1 MATPDQLKGAI
12 ETYIE
17 RFSAGDSAAWTAC
30 FAEDATHEDPVGTE
44 RHHGHD
50 AIQASYEQSL
60 AIGGSLHLRARD
72 QPIIVGNEA
81 VVALEAWSGS
91 GADRV
96 HMPRI
101 IDHFTFDDAGRI
113 TSLRAFWQIETVRPD
128 PE

>member
-1 MATPDQLKGAI
+1 MATPDDLAAAI
-12 ETYIE
+12 DTYIE
-17 RFSAGDSAAWTAC
+17 RFRAGDSAAWVAC

-44 RHHGHD
+44 PHHGRA

-60 AIGGSLHLRARD
+60 AIGGSLGLRARD
-72 QPIIVGNEA
+72 EPIIVGNEA

-101 IDHFTFDDAGRI
+101 IDHFTFDDDARI
-113 TSLRAFWQIETVRPD
+113 TSVRAFWQLETVRPD

>member
-1 MATPDQLKGAI
+1 MATPDELSAAI
-12 ETYIE
+12 KTYIE
-17 RFSAGDSAAWTAC
+17 RFSAGDAASWTAC
-30 FAEDATHEDPVGTE
+30 FAEGASHEDPVGTDA
-44 RHHGHD
+44 HHGHA

-60 AIGGSLHLRARD
+60 AIGGSLHLQARD
-72 QPIIVGNEA
+72 EPIIVGNEA

-113 TSLRAFWQIETVRPD
+113 TSLRAFWQLESVRSD